1 MKFKRE
7 KRKED
12 RDLVKEDNVEQSN
25 EEVDKKN
32 QKNEWRENFLR
43 ISADFENYKRRT
55 SKEQGEWE
63 KHIKA
68 DLLAPLLAVYDD
80 FDRAISEQKKLNDE
94 KLSTWLKGFE
104 MIEKSFKNL
113 LEKAGVEEIKTD
125 IEFNPELHE
134 AIMQINS
141 DSHAEG
147 EIVQTLQKG
156 YKIKDRI
163 LRPAKVSLAK

>member
-1 MKFKRE
+1 MVNILRVSHNISILLENHAFISFE
-7 KRKED
+7 VTASSIFHSLGFGSIVSILLITSQED
-12 RDLVKEDNVEQSN
+12 GIE
-25 EEVDKKN
+25 
-32 QKNEWRENFLR
+32 
-43 ISADFENYKRRT
+43 
-55 SKEQGEWE
+55 
-63 KHIKA
+63 
-68 DLLAPLLAVYDD
+68 
-80 FDRAISEQKKLNDE
+80 
-94 KLSTWLKGFE
+94 
-104 MIEKSFKNL
+104 IEKSFKNL